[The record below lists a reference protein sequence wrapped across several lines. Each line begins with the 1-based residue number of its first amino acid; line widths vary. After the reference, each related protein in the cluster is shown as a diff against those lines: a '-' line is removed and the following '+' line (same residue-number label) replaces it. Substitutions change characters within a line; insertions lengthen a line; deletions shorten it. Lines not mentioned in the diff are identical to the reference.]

1 MMYIIGKIIYRSVI
15 IVVLYLTTNLAIL
28 PNYTEKLNNDFCDNV
43 HYYYSDEVGVD
54 VAALISKHQEAVTAR
69 LDLIANA
76 KESIDIAQFYFN
88 SDKYGTLILGEI
100 LRAAERGV
108 KVRIVIDG
116 KYRHF
121 TGFDNEVL
129 TLLNAHPN
137 ITFKLFEPFNL
148 FKPWTVNNLLHDKIM
163 IIDKYRAVVSGRNIA
178 NRYLSTEA
186 YNYVFDIDHIITFTG
201 EISRFAE
208 SAVKQLMDYF
218 ETMWNSPYTKDP
230 RKVKVKEDHFQKI
243 LNNYKDYRYMHP
255 EYFTTKINIMALS
268 VPTNKITLIANPLN
282 RVKKP
287 KIWCEIA
294 SLINNAKE
302 EVYINSPYVVPTEDI
317 KGQLKNLNQLDIT
330 VITNSAGSTPNYFAF
345 SGYLRYKKE
354 LLKYD
359 NIKLYEYQG
368 GGSLHS
374 KSYIIDNRISIVG
387 SYNLDPRSTY
397 LSTEI
402 MLVIDS
408 EPYAQKLKEVHV
420 NYISQSLQAKSLYE
434 YHAGDIPML
443 EIKKGKKFTL
453 EIMRH
458 VAYLF
463 DHLL

>member
-1 MMYIIGKIIYRSVI
+1 
-15 IVVLYLTTNLAIL
+15 
-28 PNYTEKLNNDFCDNV
+28 
-43 HYYYSDEVGVD
+43 
-54 VAALISKHQEAVTAR
+54 
-69 LDLIANA
+69 
-76 KESIDIAQFYFN
+76 
-88 SDKYGTLILGEI
+88 
-100 LRAAERGV
+100 
-108 KVRIVIDG
+108 
-116 KYRHF
+116 
-121 TGFDNEVL
+121 
-129 TLLNAHPN
+129 
-137 ITFKLFEPFNL
+137 
-148 FKPWTVNNLLHDKIM
+148 M

-230 RKVKVKEDHFQKI
+230 RKVKVKVDHFQKI

-317 KGQLKNLNQLDIT
+317 KGQLKNLDQLDIT